1 MDADRRLRLA
11 LLIFGVG
18 SLLLG
23 AGSFTT
29 EGLTPGTLLVTAGGV
44 GLVVYSAFELSG
56 SGERSLEI
64 AEDRNWVMLTLVTI
78 AFVGGLLVLL

>member
-29 EGLTPGTLLVTAGGV
+29 EGFGLGTLLVTVGGAG
-44 GLVVYSAFELSG
+44 LIVYSASELSG

-64 AEDRNWVMLTLVTI
+64 VEDRNWVLLALVTI

>member
-1 MDADRRLRLA
+1 MDADHRLRLA

-23 AGSFTT
+23 AGSFAAD
-29 EGLTPGTLLVTAGGV
+29 GVTPGTLLVTAGGA
-44 GLVVYSAFELSG
+44 GLVVYSAYELVG

-64 AEDRNWVMLTLVTI
+64 VEDRNWVMLVLVTA
-78 AFVGGLLVLL
+78 AFAGGLLTIL